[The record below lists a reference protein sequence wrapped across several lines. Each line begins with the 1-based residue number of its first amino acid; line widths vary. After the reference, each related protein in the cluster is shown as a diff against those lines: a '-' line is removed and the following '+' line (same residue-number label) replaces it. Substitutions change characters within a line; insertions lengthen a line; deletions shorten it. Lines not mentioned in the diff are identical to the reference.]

1 MTCCFGTLFLGYFDL
16 GAMENVKA
24 TQLNVMVAR
33 GYYCSSVALL
43 RVLTGKTSLVCSSPS
58 EDLDLDLEQAVSTE
72 FQISLPH
79 DLGK

>member
-43 RVLTGKTSLVCSSPS
+43 RVLTGKTSLVCSCSSPS
-58 EDLDLDLEQAVSTE
+58 EDLDKLLVQNFKFLCLMT
-72 FQISLPH
+72 F
-79 DLGK
+79 G